1 MTAVEE
7 GEQSSAEEGEL
18 VLREGAVAADINV
31 SGAAGQSRAETPP

>member
-1 MTAVEE
+1 MSSVTAVDE

-31 SGAAGQSRAETPP
+31 SGAAGQRQS